1 MAEIV
6 VNAKSRDDRGKN
18 AARRLRRQGFVPGIV
33 YGGKGGNIAVAVDPK
48 ALQKVLRSEAGRN
61 TILKLDIAG
70 TGATNAILKD
80 LQVDP
85 IKENLLHAD
94 FYRIAM
100 DVSIRVTVPIN
111 IRGEA
116 RGVKRSEERRVGKEC
131 RSRWS

>member
-18 AARRLRRQGFVPGIV
+18 AARRLRRQGLVPGIV

-61 TILKLDIAG
+61 AILKLDIAG
-70 TGATNAILKD
+70 QGATNAILKGW
-80 LQVDP
+80 QVDP
-85 IKENLLHAD
+85 TKETFLHVD

-100 DVSIRVTVPIN
+100 NVAISDARPALIKGSGTPIT
-111 IRGEA
+111 GEIPNA
-116 RGVKRSEERRVGKEC
+116 IPMLMKI
-131 RSRWS
+131 